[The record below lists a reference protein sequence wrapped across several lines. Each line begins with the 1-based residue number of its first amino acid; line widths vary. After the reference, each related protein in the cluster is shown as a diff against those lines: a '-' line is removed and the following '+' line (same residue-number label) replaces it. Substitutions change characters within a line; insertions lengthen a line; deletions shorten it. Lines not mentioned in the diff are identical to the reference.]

1 MFSSATRKYDVYF
14 PYPWSQDDQIE
25 FELPSGYALDNAEK
39 PSPFSAGNISQ
50 YKVDLGVTTDQ
61 HTLIMHRQFFF
72 GGNYNVL
79 FPQAGYMQLKNYFD
93 QLQKND
99 EHTITLK
106 LAASN

>member
-1 MFSSATRKYDVYF
+1 M
-14 PYPWSQDDQIE
+14 E

-39 PSPFSAGNISQ
+39 PTPFAARDISQ
-50 YKVDLGVTTDQ
+50 YKIDLGVTIDQ
-61 HTLIMHRQFFF
+61 HTLIMHRQFYF

-79 FPQAGYMQLKNYFD
+79 FPQAGYSQLKTYFD
-93 QLQKND
+93 QLHKND